1 MKRCYIFLIT
11 AILLAVISSTTVY
24 AAGSDLPDTTLARS
38 VYVYN
43 TDSGIALFSKN
54 AQEAIA
60 PASSVKLMTA
70 ILAYEHY
77 QNDFDKKISVPKEA
91 IDITVGNNIG
101 LVPGEEVSV
110 RELLIALI
118 AGGAN
123 DAANTFAIEIAGSL
137 DVFCELMNKKAKE
150 IGALDTVYKNA
161 SGIDADGMVTT
172 AKDTA
177 LITAYAYKLSGFR
190 EYAMITRYVMDKT
203 NKSASRVIHNRNYLL
218 STHIEPRY
226 YDPDAI
232 GMNSGYTQEGGFC
245 TVCAAEEDGLTY
257 IFVILGAAKD
267 ENGNNSSFNM
277 ASELIDWATSNYGYI
292 NVLDPGEIV
301 YEVPVR
307 LAKNVDYVIVSP
319 QTKLEYFLPLD
330 TDIKNEVLYEI
341 HLDEK
346 ELTAPLYEGQ
356 VVGKINVI
364 YKSDVIANA
373 DLITKSSVS
382 ASTFLKMLDYLKNL
396 FKSKQVRVAFI
407 VFAILFISY
416 LFLSYVQFKNTYR
429 NRNNR
434 K

>member
-24 AAGSDLPDTTLARS
+24 AADKELPDTTLARA

-43 TDSGIALFSKN
+43 TDSGIGLFSKN
-54 AQEAIA
+54 EKEAVA
-60 PASSVKLMTA
+60 PASSVKIMTA
-70 ILAYEHY
+70 IIAYEHY
-77 QNDFDKKISVPKEA
+77 QNDFDKIITVPKEA

-101 LVPGEEVSV
+101 LTPGEEVSV
-110 RELLIALI
+110 RELLVALI

-123 DAANTFAIEIAGSL
+123 DAANTFAIDIAGSL
-137 DVFCELMNKKAKE
+137 DAFCDLMNKKAEE

-161 SGIDADGMVTT
+161 CGIDSEGMVTT

-203 NKSASRVIHNRNYLL
+203 NKSAERVIHNRNYLL
-218 STHIEPRY
+218 STHIERKY

-277 ASELIDWATSNYGYI
+277 ASKLIDWAVDSYGYV
-292 NVLDPGEIV
+292 NVLDPGEVV

-330 TDIKNEVLYEI
+330 TVIKNEISYEM

-356 VVGKINVI
+356 VIGKIDVI
-364 YKSDVIANA
+364 YQSETIASA
-373 DLITKSSVS
+373 ELITKNSVS
-382 ASTFLKMLDYLKNL
+382 ASTFLRMLDYLKNL
-396 FKSKQVRVAFI
+396 FKSKQVRVALI
-407 VFAILFISY
+407 VFAILFVSY
-416 LFLSYVQFKNTYR
+416 LFLSYVQFRNSYR
-429 NRNNR
+429 NRSNR

>member
-24 AAGSDLPDTTLARS
+24 AADKELPDTTLARA

-43 TDSGIALFSKN
+43 TDSGIGLFSKN
-54 AQEAIA
+54 EKEAVA

-77 QNDFDKKISVPKEA
+77 QNDFDKIISVPKEA
-91 IDITVGNNIG
+91 VDITVGNNIG
-101 LVPGEEVSV
+101 LIPGEEVSV
-110 RELLIALI
+110 LELLIALI

-123 DAANTFAIEIAGSL
+123 DAANTFAIDIAGSL
-137 DVFCELMNKKAKE
+137 DAFCDLMNKKAE
-150 IGALDTVYKNA
+150 DIGAFDTFYKNA
-161 SGIDADGMVTT
+161 CGIDSEGMVTT

-203 NKSASRVIHNRNYLL
+203 NKSAERVIHNRNYLL
-218 STHIEPRY
+218 STHIERKY

-245 TVCAAEEDGLTY
+245 TVCAAEEDGLSY

-277 ASELIDWATSNYGYI
+277 ASELIDWATSNYGYV
-292 NVLDPGEIV
+292 NVLDPGEVV

-330 TDIKNEVLYEI
+330 TDIKNEISYEMY
-341 HLDEK
+341 LDEK

-356 VVGKINVI
+356 VIGKIDVI
-364 YKSDVIANA
+364 YQSETIASA
-373 DLITKSSVS
+373 ELITKNSVS
-382 ASTFLKMLDYLKNL
+382 ASTFLRMLDYLKNL
-396 FKSKQVRVAFI
+396 FKSKQVRVALI
-407 VFAILFISY
+407 VFGILFISY
-416 LFLSYVQFKNTYR
+416 LFLSYVQFRHMYR